1 MHRGEIVE
9 MRKGGEINRKEKD
22 EDRLSPELAPI
33 KRQKIKTTTTLDED
47 KSEISEFD
55 TKIDNE
61 KDNKEVETTDIP
73 LRRSKRNAKSGFDLD
88 LKFVQSF
95 QIW

>member
-9 MRKGGEINRKEKD
+9 MRKGGELARREKD

-47 KSEISEFD
+47 K
-55 TKIDNE
+55 
-61 KDNKEVETTDIP
+61 NKM
-73 LRRSKRNAKSGFDLD
+73 
-88 LKFVQSF
+88 
-95 QIW
+95 